1 MKRSLRHLLARC
13 LAVLALS
20 LQLLLPGTMAAAQSG
35 QVDVSR
41 YLCAPS
47 GHVTEA
53 SRAAAERLAKA
64 LGDETPAQPLFDGHC
79 PLCTLVHAAPL
90 PAPPVLTSPRR
101 VFVRVP
107 DGVYQPPLVRL
118 VQGPPLGSRGPP
130 VHN

>member
-1 MKRSLRHLLARC
+1 MKRSLRHPLARC
-13 LAVLALS
+13 LAVLALV

-35 QVDVSR
+35 QVNVSR

-53 SRAAAERLAKA
+53 SRASAERLAKA
-64 LGDETPAQPLFDGHC
+64 LGDETPAPPLFDGHC

-90 PAPPVLTSPRR
+90 PVPPVLSSPAR

-107 DGVYQPPLVRL
+107 DAVYQPPLVRL

-130 VHN
+130 IDI